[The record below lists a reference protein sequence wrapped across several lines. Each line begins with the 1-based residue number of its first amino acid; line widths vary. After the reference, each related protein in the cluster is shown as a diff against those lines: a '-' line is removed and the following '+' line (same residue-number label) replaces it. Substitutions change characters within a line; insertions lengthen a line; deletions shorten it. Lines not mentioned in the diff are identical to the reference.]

1 MVALLGCVG
10 CGAGDSENLGLEQLA
25 VTSISTPAG
34 FLGMSPTGSYL
45 LTADI
50 DMHGAA
56 LQYANTFSGTF
67 DGGNHTIRNVSQ
79 NTGSAGTGLFGL
91 LLSATV
97 KNVKLNN
104 FHLQGGAAGGLAGSC
119 QSAIVQ
125 NVAVQATTTTIS
137 GRDAAGGLC
146 GVMNGGTISNSSA
159 TGSVSSSAGNAGGL
173 VGWASRGRGSDA
185 PTLSSC
191 SVAQMTVTGAT
202 ESGGMMGFCQEPV
215 FTRASAEA
223 TVSSSGPAGGICGT
237 MNGGSIIN
245 SYAKGSVTSTSAEAG
260 GIVGTTGLGQL
271 SEAGVNITISY
282 AQSTVTANTFA
293 GGIAG
298 YGFGAF
304 VEDVYVVGNVTGTA
318 AVGGL
323 VGREDCTDNAG
334 WVLDKG
340 IYRGDVRDRFR
351 PGAWSGVLGDFT
363 DCIARWELTFF
374 DNQLDQSGTYLVHS
388 VSQRPESTTA
398 LKSPIAPAGGVYC
411 GNILP
416 ETRCADNSFGDPP
429 WNAGTSS
436 QHHVL
441 RNMPG
446 PNVQPQ

>member
-282 AQSTVTANTFA
+282 AQSTVTANTFR
-293 GGIAG
+293 
-298 YGFGAF
+298 
-304 VEDVYVVGNVTGTA
+304 A
-318 AVGGL
+318 ASPA
-323 VGREDCTDNAG
+323 TD
-334 WVLDKG
+334 L
-340 IYRGDVRDRFR
+340 
-351 PGAWSGVLGDFT
+351 
-363 DCIARWELTFF
+363 AR
-374 DNQLDQSGTYLVHS
+374 SS
-388 VSQRPESTTA
+388 R
-398 LKSPIAPAGGVYC
+398 
-411 GNILP
+411 
-416 ETRCADNSFGDPP
+416 
-429 WNAGTSS
+429 TS
-436 QHHVL
+436 
-441 RNMPG
+441 M
-446 PNVQPQ
+446 